1 MDTPWSSG
9 GPELIFVEEQSGVQ
23 EEQGQWASSKD
34 SENQTSAT
42 PGPGSMESDSGGED
56 PDSQPPK
63 ELAGDELWDP
73 KEIET

>member
-1 MDTPWSSG
+1 MDTSWSSG
-9 GPELIFVEEQSGVQ
+9 EPELIFVEEQGIVQ

-34 SENQTSAT
+34 SGNQTSAI
-42 PGPGSMESDSGGED
+42 PGPGSMESDSGED